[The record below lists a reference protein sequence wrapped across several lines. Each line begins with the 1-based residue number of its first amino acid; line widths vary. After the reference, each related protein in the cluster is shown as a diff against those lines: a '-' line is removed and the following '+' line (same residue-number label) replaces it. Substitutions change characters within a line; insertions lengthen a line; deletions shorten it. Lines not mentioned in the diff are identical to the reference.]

1 MVGKGRRPQRREPE
15 GRPGREAGGRRA
27 RGAGAAEG
35 PGSDWA
41 GGAGTRVWGIGT
53 PAPRP
58 PAGLGLG
65 LWAEGSGAWY
75 SGGGLGR
82 ARGRGPRAQPGAPG
96 RAEVGRTDAE
106 RKRSCI
112 PRAAPFQKRAEQ
124 RPPAPC
130 PEPPLP
136 FAPSLT
142 MGLGQESPHCGEGG
156 RFGTGVQGGGRGE
169 NSGSPLSL
177 RPFTLALGIME
188 GLLNRPRTWVR
199 SQTPPNPLPTKK
211 KKIRRA

>member
-1 MVGKGRRPQRREPE
+1 M
-15 GRPGREAGGRRA
+15 
-27 RGAGAAEG
+27 
-35 PGSDWA
+35 
-41 GGAGTRVWGIGT
+41 WGIGT
-53 PAPRP
+53 PSPRP
-58 PAGLGLG
+58 PAGLGLR
-65 LWAEGSGAWY
+65 LRAEGSGAWY

-82 ARGRGPRAQPGAPG
+82 ARGGGRRAQPGAPG

-106 RKRSCI
+106 RKGSCI

-142 MGLGQESPHCGEGG
+142 MGLGQKESPHCGKGG
-156 RFGTGVQGGGRGE
+156 RFGTGVQGGGRGG

-177 RPFTLALGIME
+177 RPLALALGIME
-188 GLLNRPRTWVR
+188 GLLNPPRTWVR
-199 SQTPPNPLPTKK
+199 SQTPPNPPPTKK
-211 KKIRRA
+211 KKKSDERKESDAKSSTPK